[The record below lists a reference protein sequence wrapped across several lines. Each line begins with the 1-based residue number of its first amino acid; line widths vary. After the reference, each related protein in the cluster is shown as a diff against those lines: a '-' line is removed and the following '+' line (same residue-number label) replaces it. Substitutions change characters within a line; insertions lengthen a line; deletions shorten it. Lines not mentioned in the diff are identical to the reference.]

1 VGNIAVPSTDHIL
14 PRPEGRNGLA
24 GEEHVHRLL
33 DVQGGNL
40 PVISARQ

>member
-1 VGNIAVPSTDHIL
+1 MEARDSLV
-14 PRPEGRNGLA
+14 
-24 GEEHVHRLL
+24 GEENVHRLL

>member
-1 VGNIAVPSTDHIL
+1 MGNIAVPNTDHTPL
-14 PRPEGRNGLA
+14 RTEGRDGLA

-40 PVISARQ
+40 PVISVKQ